1 MFCSLIEN
9 IFENTISNIL
19 TEAFNKEFSLT
30 SRPRLIA
37 LPPKLSNG
45 YTQSSLINLSFKNK
59 PETIKSENNNLE
71 PNKSDANKSEA
82 NKSKHD
88 LNSVTNEK
96 NDSRSRSPTI
106 SIKSIE
112 VS

>member
-9 IFENTISNIL
+9 VFENTISNIL

-45 YTQSSLINLSFKNK
+45 YTQSSIINSFKNK
-59 PETIKSENNNLE
+59 SEPNKSEQNKLE
-71 PNKSDANKSEA
+71 PNKSDTNKTEA
-82 NKSKHD
+82 TKSKQD
-88 LNSVTNEK
+88 LNSVVIEK